1 MHTDRCSNIGGQNVK
16 QKEVEQKLKYQSL
29 CIETKRKWNMKC
41 MIAPLMTED
50 NGRVTR
56 GLNKNLEA
64 IPGEYNRYTTKDS
77 HT

>member
-1 MHTDRCSNIGGQNVK
+1 
-16 QKEVEQKLKYQSL
+16 
-29 CIETKRKWNMKC
+29 

-64 IPGEYNRYTTKDS
+64 IPGKHNRLQKTAVYNAGSTQSET
-77 HT
+77 